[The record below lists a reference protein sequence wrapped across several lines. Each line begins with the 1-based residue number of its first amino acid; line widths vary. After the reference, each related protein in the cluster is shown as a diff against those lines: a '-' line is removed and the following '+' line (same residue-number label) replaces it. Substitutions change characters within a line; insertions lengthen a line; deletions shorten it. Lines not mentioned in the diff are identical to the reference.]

1 MANWTQEAVRDDEA
15 ILAWRREQLVRAGY
29 TDADAARV
37 AARLDVDVHFAVE
50 LLERG
55 CEAETALRI
64 LL

>member
-37 AARLDVDVHFAVE
+37 AARMDVDVHFAVE